1 MKNKFKALQAHA
13 ASLPG
18 ATVDIKWGN
27 SWVASVGGK
36 MFLCGGPEPGL
47 WTGCSFKVEEHRF
60 LELTGLPGLR
70 PAPYAAR
77 YRWVQ
82 LQDPKALPL
91 ADLLA
96 LVSRS
101 HALVFSKLTKKLQRE
116 LGTRQE

>member
-1 MKNKFKALQAHA
+1 MGQQLGGQRGWKNVSVRRARAGPLDRLLLQGRR
-13 ASLPG
+13 P
-18 ATVDIKWGN
+18 
-27 SWVASVGGK
+27 
-36 MFLCGGPEPGL
+36 
-47 WTGCSFKVEEHRF
+47 RF

-116 LGTRQE
+116 LGPAIGESPRPKLSA